1 MLLRFSQSIS
11 HIQLPER
18 FTFPFHYTP
27 HPLCV
32 IATEEIKTYIASQEQ
47 WADELSLGKMFGVLV
62 VATGDGEIGYLAAF
76 SGNLAGKNL
85 HPNFVPPVYDLLH
98 PEGFF
103 IQGEL
108 EISAINERVSELQKA
123 PAYIHCKGALEDA
136 KKRSVL
142 ELECARESMR
152 LNRQKRKKRRE
163 ENPDDAE
170 MIELARQS
178 VNEKK
183 AFKQLDESWKLR
195 ILELQK
201 ELDAFNIEIETLKRE
216 RKSRSAALQLRIFDR
231 FRMLNAFGEP
241 KGIPAIFECGPNK
254 MPPAGAGECA
264 GPKLLQYAYQNGLK
278 PLAMAEFWWGN
289 SPKSEVRHHG
299 HYYPACNGKCE
310 PILGHMLI
318 GLEVDPNPLLEDR
331 HRDTELEIVYE
342 DAYLLVVNKPEGM
355 LSVPG
360 KSDKESVVE
369 RIAKMYPEA
378 SGPLIVHR
386 LDMATSGLLLI
397 AKDKEIHKQL
407 QALFEDRSI
416 KKRYTA
422 VLEGIVAEDKGV
434 INLPLCLNPLDRPRQ
449 MVSEEY
455 GKLAITRFE
464 VLERKANRT
473 RVAFYPHTG
482 RTHQLRMHASHKSGL
497 NCPIVGDEL
506 YGTPDTRLHLHAE
519 MLKFKHPVTG
529 KTLTIE
535 KKADF

>member
-1 MLLRFSQSIS
+1 MLLRFSQSVS

-32 IATEEIKTYIASQEQ
+32 IACEEIKQYIASQTQ
-47 WADELSLGKMFGVLV
+47 WEEELRLGKMFGVLV
-62 VATGDGEIGYLAAF
+62 VATPSGEIGYLAAF
-76 SGNLAGKNL
+76 SGNLEGKNL

-103 IQGEL
+103 IQGEQ
-108 EISAINERVSELQKA
+108 EISAINTRVSQLLSDSAFLQ
-123 PAYIHCKGALEDA
+123 CKEALEEA
-136 KKRSVL
+136 KALSVQ
-142 ELECARESMR
+142 EIDEAREKMR
-152 LNRQKRKKRRE
+152 QNRQSRKLRRS
-163 ENPDDAE
+163 ENPDE
-170 MIELARQS
+170 SELIELARQS
-178 VNEKK
+178 VNDKK
-183 AFKQLDESWKLR
+183 LFKQLEESWRKR
-195 ILELQK
+195 IADLQQ
-201 ELDAFNIEIETLKRE
+201 EYDAFVARIEVLKQE
-216 RKSRSAALQLRIFDR
+216 RKRRSAALQLQIFDR
-231 FRMLNAFGEP
+231 FKMLNAKGEP
-241 KGIPAIFECGPNK
+241 KGIPSIFECVPNK

-264 GPKLLQYAYQNGLK
+264 GPKLLQYAYQNGFK

-289 SPKSEVRHHG
+289 SPKSEIRRHG
-299 HYYPACNGKCE
+299 NYYPACKGKCE
-310 PILGHMLI
+310 PILGHMLV

-360 KSDKESVVE
+360 KSEKESVFE
-369 RIAKMYPEA
+369 RVTRLYPDA
-378 SGPLIVHR
+378 TGPLIVHR

-397 AKDKEIHKQL
+397 AKNKEVHKEL
-407 QALFEDRSI
+407 QALFEERSI

-422 VLEGIVAEDKGV
+422 VLEGIVTADKGV
-434 INLPLCLNPLDRPRQ
+434 INLPLCLDPLDRPRQ
-449 MVSEEY
+449 IVSETY

-464 VLERKANRT
+464 VLQRTANRT
-473 RVAFYPHTG
+473 RIAFYPHTG
-482 RTHQLRMHASHKSGL
+482 RTHQLRVHASHASGL

-506 YGTPDTRLHLHAE
+506 YGVKDTRLHLHAE

-529 KTLTIE
+529 KFLTIE